1 MAPHGRK
8 AADLPGPVPAE
19 AKQDAQ
25 AHHPADANL
34 GAIVGQNIR
43 RLRGRR
49 GLSLDALARASGVSR
64 AMLGQIETGRSV
76 PTINVVWKIASAF
89 DVPFATLIAS
99 QGSDQVRVFPAANA
113 RALPSASGEFS
124 SRALFPFDGEQRA
137 EFYELRLKAGA
148 TEDAEAHAPGT
159 MENLVVAKG
168 RLDIDIGGQRK
179 SLGQGDAILF
189 QADKPHA
196 YINPDDQ
203 DMIAY
208 LVMTYVK
215 QAG

>member
-1 MAPHGRK
+1 MATHARIP
-8 AADLPGPVPAE
+8 AAVPEVEPVEAAE
-19 AKQDAQ
+19 T
-25 AHHPADANL
+25 HPPADANL
-34 GAIVGQNIR
+34 GAVVGQNIR

-89 DVPFATLIAS
+89 NVPFATLIAT
-99 QGSDQVRVFPAANA
+99 QGSDQVRVFPAAGA
-113 RALPSASGEFS
+113 RALTSASGDFS

-168 RLDIDIGGQRK
+168 RLDIVIAGQCK
-179 SLGQGDAILF
+179 TLSQGDAILF
-189 QADKPHA
+189 QADRPHA
-196 YINPDDQ
+196 YINPSAE

-208 LVMTYVK
+208 LVMTYVN
-215 QAG
+215 QSG